1 VARWIERETGKSQA
15 HNLIGWDY
23 LKKLDY
29 SWQRPRP
36 KHRKGCRQAQTEFKE
51 NLPKKVKDIQKR
63 YPYAQVE
70 VLFFDEHR
78 VGLRPILAKVWSP
91 RHQRPTAIVHH
102 RYEWIYVYG
111 FVNPKTGATYWY
123 LIPRVNVQWLNVVFE
138 TLAKEVEVSNKKI
151 ILLVP
156 ERARWHMSN
165 KVCLP
170 PGMIVEHLPP
180 YSPELQPAERLWK
193 LVDEPLANTYV
204 ETIDEL
210 ETILVERCR
219 FLG

>member
-1 VARWIERETGKSQA
+1 M
-15 HNLIGWDY
+15 
-23 LKKLDY
+23 
-29 SWQRPRP
+29 
-36 KHRKGCRQAQTEFKE
+36 
-51 NLPKKVKDIQKR
+51 
-63 YPYAQVE
+63 
-70 VLFFDEHR
+70 
-78 VGLRPILAKVWSP
+78 
-91 RHQRPTAIVHH
+91 
-102 RYEWIYVYG
+102 
-111 FVNPKTGATYWY
+111 
-123 LIPRVNVQWLNVVFE
+123 NVVFE
-138 TLAKEVEVSNKKI
+138 TLAKEVEVSNKKM